1 MLEWKSRRTRTGS
14 LEGESIPL
22 RPLVAEPVPLRR
34 LGASTPRRGPKV
46 RARAVVSDDSG
57 AVGDSRTS
65 STRTG
70 LDSQPPSTVDRSQVQ
85 VLARRKVVVAP
96 RPRDLCTAP
105 DCRQF
110 RRACRPC
117 RHSEDRSVVRDVL
130 DYRAENRSSSWIAAR
145 FGHLQGESPGAA
157 SSTR

>member
-1 MLEWKSRRTRTGS
+1 VLEWKSQRTRTDS

-22 RPLVAEPVPLRR
+22 RPLVAELVPLRR
-34 LGASTPRRGPKV
+34 LSASTPLRDPRA

-70 LDSQPPSTVDRSQVQ
+70 LDSQPLSTVDRSQVQ
-85 VLARRKVVVAP
+85 ALARRKGVVTP

-110 RRACRPC
+110 RPGCRPC
-117 RHSEDRSVVRDVL
+117 RHSEDRSVVRGVL
-130 DYRAENRSSSWIAAR
+130 GSRAENQSSSWIAAR
-145 FGHLQGESPGAA
+145 CGHLQGESPGAA
-157 SSTR
+157 SSAR